1 MLRLVLLC
9 SYEGRAFH
17 GFEAADDVNGERMLL
32 PLEQGRRGWALYR
45 NVRREQIEK
54 FRGGLH
60 IGRDHIGRVGVLRV
74 MALAV
79 QAVEQPD

>member
-32 PLEQGRRGWALYR
+32 PLIYR
-45 NVRREQIEK
+45 IVGREQIEK

-60 IGRDHIGRVGVLRV
+60 IGRDHVGRVGVLRV
-74 MALAV
+74 TALAV
-79 QAVEQPD
+79 RDLVVEHPD